1 MGAGMTIFV
10 LFNLYGDARI
20 RTRLVPWECL
30 TLFGIQYSRSL
41 HCGLQKTKEVK
52 WSEDV
57 TTSTRC

>member
-20 RTRLVPWECL
+20 TTRLVPWECL
-30 TLFGIQYSRSL
+30 TLFGIQYSRTL

-52 WSEDV
+52 
-57 TTSTRC
+57 